1 MPQTL
6 RVSGIRAEGKHG
18 ASAGERDATQPFA
31 VDLELEVEAGGD
43 TIDETAD
50 YREIAAAVRA
60 VIEKESY
67 TLLETMA
74 RRVAQAVTD
83 LPRVRTCRVVVHKVA
98 AADRLGVE
106 DISAEA
112 AASGGAAP

>member
-6 RVSGIRAEGKHG
+6 RLSGIRAEGKHG
-18 ASAGERDATQPFA
+18 ASAGERDAPQPFA
-31 VDLELEVEAGGD
+31 VDLEVEVEAGGD
-43 TIDETAD
+43 TIEETAD
-50 YREIAAAVRA
+50 YGEVAAAVRA
-60 VIEKESY
+60 VIEGESY

-74 RRVAQAVTD
+74 RRVTD

-98 AADRLGVE
+98 AADRMGLD